1 MKISSK
7 ILGINFG
14 ILDNS
19 KWGKIS
25 DGIAKRIHIWNRVQ
39 LSLKGVIVNKTLLF
53 KLWYIDQICGT
64 PKYTKREYTI
74 FSWTEKNTTYQTPS
88 SNLHFDEWAR
98 YFRHRGTIKLSK
110 NKMDSK
116 VIESQRCSLERF
128 HAVSIELNSEL

>member
-1 MKISSK
+1 MKISPE

-14 ILDNS
+14 IFDNS

-25 DGIAKRIHIWNRVQ
+25 DGIAKRIHIWNSVR

-53 KLWYIDQICGT
+53 KLRYKYQICAT
-64 PKYTKREYTI
+64 PKYTKREYKI

-88 SNLHFDEWAR
+88 SNLHFDEWTR
-98 YFRHRGTIKLSK
+98 YFRNTGTIKLSK

-116 VIESQRCSLERF
+116 VIESQECSLEKF
-128 HAVSIELNSEL
+128 HAVSIGLNSEL